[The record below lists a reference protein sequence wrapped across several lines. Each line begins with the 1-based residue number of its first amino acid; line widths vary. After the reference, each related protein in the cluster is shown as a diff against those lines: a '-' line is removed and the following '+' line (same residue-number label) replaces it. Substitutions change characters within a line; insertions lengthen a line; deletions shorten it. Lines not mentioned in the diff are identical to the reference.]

1 MDAFGHVNNA
11 MYYRYVES
19 ARLAYLG
26 ILDIHNEPV
35 FTVVSSNQCRYLKP
49 VVFPDHLKVAARIE
63 EIRNS
68 AVRMQYLLWSEKQQS
83 IVATSEAVI
92 VCVDKKTMQKTE
104 IPEHI
109 REKIKAL
116 ELSVQHEI

>member
-1 MDAFGHVNNA
+1 MKKSVH
-11 MYYRYVES
+11 
-19 ARLAYLG
+19 
-26 ILDIHNEPV
+26 
-35 FTVVSSNQCRYLKP
+35 
-49 VVFPDHLKVAARIE
+49 
-63 EIRNS
+63 S
-68 AVRMQYLLWSEKQQS
+68 AVRMQYVLWSEKQQS